1 MLAVLLDGRVLSNR
15 YHVESCVGK
24 GANSEVYRGHD
35 MLLDRAVAI
44 KVLTNGNAALRARF
58 MAEARAM
65 ALLSDTHIVSI
76 YDFGE
81 VDGFAYILMEYV
93 DGKSLREA
101 MKAHELS
108 FSRLFAVF
116 QAICAALETAHLRS
130 IIHRDLKPANVLLGT
145 DGDVKVTDFGLAR
158 RVSDVTKEAEVPEV
172 AGTMAYMPPECF
184 LGNAMDARGD
194 LYSVGIMMYEAFT
207 GSLPFVVNEHDL
219 LAMIYA
225 QVNDVPVP
233 PRALNRQIPTAL
245 ERLILKLLQ
254 KDPQARYQSAR
265 EVSEQLA
272 EFERTEEL
280 AEPLDPGIRSLLDRM
295 LSPQRGT
302 KEALGR
308 IVSAMLETNRRRYSE
323 ATALYLKAI
332 EEFRSLKNEAE
343 VLKAA
348 LHLGECLL
356 LAAEDESTALDLTA
370 VKRARTYLGE
380 AGSYA
385 YAKGLR
391 REFERCERLANAL
404 ESAQIKRS
412 S

>member
-1 MLAVLLDGRVLSNR
+1 M
-15 YHVESCVGK
+15 
-24 GANSEVYRGHD
+24 
-35 MLLDRAVAI
+35 
-44 KVLTNGNAALRARF
+44 
-58 MAEARAM
+58 
-65 ALLSDTHIVSI
+65 
-76 YDFGE
+76 
-81 VDGFAYILMEYV
+81 
-93 DGKSLREA
+93 
-101 MKAHELS
+101 
-108 FSRLFAVF
+108 
-116 QAICAALETAHLRS
+116 
-130 IIHRDLKPANVLLGT
+130 
-145 DGDVKVTDFGLAR
+145 KVTDFGLAR
-158 RVSDVTKEAEVPEV
+158 RVSDVTKKEEAPEL
-172 AGTMAYMPPECF
+172 AGTMAYMAPECF
-184 LGNAMDARGD
+184 LGKAMDARGD

-207 GSLPFVVNEHDL
+207 GSLPFIVNDRDL
-219 LAMIYA
+219 IAMIYA

-245 ERLILKLLQ
+245 ERLILRLLQ
-254 KDPQARYQSAR
+254 KDPEARYQSAH

-272 EFERTEEL
+272 ELEPPMLEADALPSRRLSQGVEAA
-280 AEPLDPGIRSLLDRM
+280 AEPLDPSIRSLLDRM

-308 IVSAMLETNRRRYSE
+308 IVSAMLATNRRQFSE

-332 EEFRSLKNEAE
+332 EEFRSLKNESE

-356 LAAEDESTALDLTA
+356 LAAEDAGTALDLTA
-370 VKRARTYLGE
+370 LKRARTYLGE

-404 ESAQIKRS
+404 ELAQIKRS